1 MAASLVMGGAA
12 WSYFQTPFTKQTIYA
27 PVVVIGG
34 GMSIMYVMA
43 LAFMTE
49 LIGENKVSV

>member
-1 MAASLVMGGAA
+1 MMGGAV
-12 WSYFQTPFTKQTIYA
+12 WSYFQTPSTKQTTYV
-27 PVVVIGG
+27 PVVIIGG
-34 GMSIMYVMA
+34 GMSTMYVMA